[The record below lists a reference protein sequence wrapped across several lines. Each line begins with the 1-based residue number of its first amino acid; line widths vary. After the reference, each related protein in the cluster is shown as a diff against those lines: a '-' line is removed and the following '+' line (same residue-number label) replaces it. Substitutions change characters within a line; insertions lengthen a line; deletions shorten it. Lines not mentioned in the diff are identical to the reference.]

1 MSVRSVSAPL
11 AVLFGCSG
19 PALTADER
27 AFFRDTDPTGF
38 ILFRRNVES
47 PDQVAR
53 LTAQLRD
60 CTGRPDAPI
69 LIDQEGG
76 RVARLGPPHWRNAPA
91 AAVFG
96 ALAQRDRERAR
107 RAAWLNS
114 RLVADDLCSI
124 GISVDC
130 LPVLDLRF
138 PGAHDV
144 IGDRAYGEDAET
156 VAGIGRAACEGLLA
170 GGVLPVVKH
179 IPGHGRATADS
190 HLALPTVT
198 ADRRTLEATD
208 FVPFRMLADMPAAM
222 SAHILYTAVDN
233 RRPATVSPVVIGDVI
248 RGSIGFD
255 GLLLS
260 DDISMAALGGA
271 IGRRADSALR
281 AGCDLVL
288 HCNGDL
294 REMREVASAVR
305 ALDARGEERLAR
317 ALHMVQVPVP
327 FDREATRTELDHLL
341 GSAGL
346 RA

>member
-1 MSVRSVSAPL
+1 MSVRSASTPL

-19 PALTADER
+19 PALTDDER
-27 AFFRDTDPTGF
+27 ALFQDADPTGF

-47 PDQVAR
+47 PDQVTR

-76 RVARLGPPHWRNAPA
+76 RVARLGPPQWRSAPA

-96 ALAQRDRERAR
+96 ALARRDRERAR

-114 RLVADDLCSI
+114 RLLADDLCSI
-124 GISVDC
+124 GITVDC

-156 VAGIGRAACEGLLA
+156 VADIGRAACEGLIA
-170 GGVLPVVKH
+170 GGVLPVLKH

-190 HLALPTVT
+190 HLALPKVT

-222 SAHILYTAVDN
+222 TAHILYTAVDD
-233 RRPATVSPVVIGDVI
+233 RRPATVSPLVIGDVI

-255 GLLLS
+255 GLLMS

-271 IGRRADSALR
+271 IGRRADSVLR

-294 REMREVASAVR
+294 REMREVASVAR

-327 FDREATRTELDHLL
+327 FDREATRTELDQLL